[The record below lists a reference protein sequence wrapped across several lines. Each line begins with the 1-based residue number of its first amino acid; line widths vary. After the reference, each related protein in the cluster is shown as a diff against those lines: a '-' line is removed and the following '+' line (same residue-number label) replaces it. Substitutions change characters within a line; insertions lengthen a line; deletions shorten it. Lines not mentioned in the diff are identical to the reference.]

1 MMRSTMRPTPVT
13 AMRLAPMLR
22 ALALAALLLALAA
35 LMLAPGAARAQGAAQ
50 DGSPEPLPTTP
61 VITSG
66 AAEASRPSVRRAGQ
80 DAFVIN
86 MRGLDIRSF
95 AEQVAAITGRT
106 LVLDPQLVGDVTV
119 VSAEPLDLEGVWTL
133 FQSVLRVRG
142 FSAVPNGSIW
152 QVVPEAEARA
162 GATDGTGAGA
172 QDVVTRLVPLLRLP
186 SAEAMRVLAPL
197 VAQSGNI
204 EALTEPNAIIITD
217 TRSNAD
223 RLATIARTFDNRD
236 ELQTQVVRLQ
246 FGDAAVIGS
255 AIAQVLGPDGGGAR
269 ISVDPA
275 SNQILVR
282 GSFDAIRDVRNL
294 AAAMDVAP
302 KATAAIATRTEVFRL
317 QFGDAEVIAALIAAT
332 LTGDVA
338 LTNPVA
344 ADLASDPAVEG
355 QPVAFTS
362 PRSEPVEVADV
373 SVQAS
378 TELNAIV
385 ARGTEQQLAQVERL
399 VQQLDERRPQ
409 VLIEAAIVEVSG
421 EAAKQFGIQLGFNR
435 DLTPG
440 AIATTSFDNA
450 GPSLQ
455 GVLSALGV
463 PSAGLVGG
471 GLTVG
476 LNSRAGFGILVQALG
491 RSTRAN
497 LLSTPSLTTLDN
509 QPASIVVGQNV
520 PFRTGSFA
528 TDGNT
533 LAPFTTIERR
543 DVGINMDVLPRITS
557 HDVVRLDISQEISS
571 LVQGTLAGA
580 ADLITNRRQIKTT
593 VLADDGG
600 TIVLGGLITEDELAT
615 EGKVPVAGDIPVIGN
630 LFKSRNK
637 QRTRRTLFIFLRPT
651 ILRNQHQ
658 VDYASA
664 NKYRALKEA
673 EADRS
678 EPRLG
683 DAPLGRPALGR
694 EREVHALPLAIQG
707 LY

>member
-1 MMRSTMRPTPVT
+1 M
-13 AMRLAPMLR
+13 
-22 ALALAALLLALAA
+22 
-35 LMLAPGAARAQGAAQ
+35 
-50 DGSPEPLPTTP
+50 
-61 VITSG
+61 
-66 AAEASRPSVRRAGQ
+66 
-80 DAFVIN
+80 
-86 MRGLDIRSF
+86 
-95 AEQVAAITGRT
+95 
-106 LVLDPQLVGDVTV
+106 
-119 VSAEPLDLEGVWTL
+119 L

-142 FSAVPNGSIW
+142 FSAIANGSIW

-172 QDVVTRLVPLLRLP
+172 QDVVTRLVPLLRL
-186 SAEAMRVLAPL
+186 SAAEAMRVLQPL
-197 VAQSGNI
+197 VAPSGNI
-204 EALTEPNAIIITD
+204 EALNEPNAIIITD

-246 FGDAAVIGS
+246 FGDAAVIGN
-255 AIAQVLGPDGGGAR
+255 AIAQVLGPDGAGAR
-269 ISVDPA
+269 ISVDAA

-282 GSFDAIRDVRNL
+282 GSFEDIQEVSQL

-302 KATAAIATRTEVFRL
+302 KPTAAIATRTEVYRL
-317 QFGDAEVIAALIAAT
+317 QFGDAEVIAGLITAT
-332 LTGDVA
+332 LSGDVA

-344 ADLASDPAVEG
+344 ADLATEVAVDG
-355 QPVAFTS
+355 QPAAFAV
-362 PRSEPVEVADV
+362 PRDEPVEIADV

-385 ARGTEQQLAQVERL
+385 ARGTEQQLEQVGRL
-399 VQQLDERRPQ
+399 VRQLDQRRPQ

-421 EAAKQFGIQLGFNR
+421 EAAKQFGVQLGFNR

-440 AIATTSFDNA
+440 AIASTSFDNS

-455 GVLSALGV
+455 SVLGALGV
-463 PSAGLVGG
+463 PSAALTST

-476 LNSRAGFGILVQALG
+476 INSRAGFGILVQALG
-491 RSTRAN
+491 RSSRAN

-543 DVGINMDVLPRITS
+543 DVGINMDVLPRITGD
-557 HDVVRLDISQEISS
+557 DVVRLDISQEISS

-600 TIVLGGLITEDELAT
+600 TIVLGGLITQDELSA
-615 EGKVPVAGDIPVIGN
+615 EGKVPGVGDIPVLGN

-637 QRTRRTLFIFLRPT
+637 QRTRRTLFVFLRPT
-651 ILRNQHQ
+651 ILRTQHQ
-658 VDYASA
+658 VEYASA
-664 NKYRALKEA
+664 NRYQAIREA
-673 EADRS
+673 EVDQSELRLPII
-678 EPRLG
+678 EPR
-683 DAPLGRPALGR
+683 APRAARAAR
-694 EREVHALPLAIQG
+694 EQEVQALPLAIQG